1 MPYEARMGK
10 FTSSEYS
17 IFIFLVILIG
27 GVIISSRRRKAKRL
41 HTVSKWKCEHYGFNP
56 DAHDKCPTC
65 EIDASQIKI
74 IKTC

>member
-1 MPYEARMGK
+1 MGK

-27 GVIISSRRRKAKRL
+27 GVIISSRRRKAKQL
-41 HTVSKWKCEHYGFNP
+41 HTVSKWECEHYGFNA

-65 EIDASQIKI
+65 ETDASKIKI